1 MFDENNPIR
10 PQDPEIRSQD
20 PETPAET
27 PAVPQ
32 ESPAPAENP
41 EWEEPEEIVSWY
53 TPKEP
58 EGREVVNYYVQRT
71 PMPQSVWKQA
81 AKKEKHRSRL
91 WLWISLAVVAVT
103 VAAVVLTAIFAGRGG
118 QQRPLPDGDGDNPSS
133 IVDIFGS
140 KATTIPRIQG
150 DKGVRLTC
158 QDPQGQPL
166 TAQEVYAKVNPSVV
180 TVVSE
185 QADGAS
191 IGTGVIMTS
200 DGYIITNAHVISG
213 GKSCWV
219 ALDTGVTYDVKLVGY
234 DEEEDLAVLKAD
246 PQNPLPAAE
255 FGNSDLVQVG
265 DTAYAIGNPLGVELR
280 GTMTNGI
287 ISAINRDMVYNGHS
301 MTLLQTNAAINE
313 GNSGGPLINMY
324 GQVIGITNM
333 KALSTGV
340 EGIGFAIPTA
350 VIRPIVNALLA
361 DGRVSGRVSIGITV
375 GAISSAASDYYD
387 LPEGLYISD
396 VAEGS
401 DAEKKGI
408 QSGDMLL
415 AVNGKAVTTTY
426 DVSAVKDGLQV
437 GDTVTLTIY
446 RDGKTFDVKVKLVD
460 TNDIS

>member
-10 PQDPEIRSQD
+10 PQDPEIRPQD

-81 AKKEKHRSRL
+81 AKKEKRRSRL

-287 ISAINRDMVYNGHS
+287 IS
-301 MTLLQTNAAINE
+301 
-313 GNSGGPLINMY
+313 LINAY
-324 GQVIGITNM
+324 GQVIGINTLKM
-333 KALSTGV
+333 STTDDTEATV
-340 EGIGFAIPTA
+340 EGLGFAL
-350 VIRPIVNALLA
+350 PISSVSFVVNDIIATGSYRGAPSL
-361 DGRVSGRVSIGITV
+361 GITV
-375 GAISSAASDYYD
+375 TTVEKDGGGTQVQVVEVSGGSGAA
-387 LPEGLYISD
+387 
-396 VAEGS
+396 
-401 DAEKKGI
+401 DAGI
-408 QSGDMLL
+408 QAGDVILAADGQPISVTSDLL
-415 AVNGKAVTTTY
+415 TVRRSHVI
-426 DVSAVKDGLQV
+426 
-437 GDTVTLTIY
+437 GDTVTLTIL
-446 RDGKTFDVKVKLVD
+446 RDGQQFDVEVVLRS
-460 TNDIS
+460 NRSFG